1 MTLLVV
7 PSSKTGVSG
16 NLVSMDSSISRRQF
30 LVYGS
35 TAFVGLGARQR
46 VGLPSIREVPRFR
59 VPLPVPP
66 VLNPVR
72 SDATGDYYEIVQR
85 EATVEILP
93 GIQTRIWGYNGAFPG
108 PTIRAR
114 RGRAVFVTHTN
125 RLSVPTVVHLHG
137 GVTRPEF
144 DGFPTDTIAPGK
156 TRRYEYAN
164 TGRAATLWYHDHC
177 RTGTGRSLYMG
188 LAGLYLLEDD
198 TEVNAQLPRDQFDIP
213 LILQDR
219 AFADDG
225 EFKYEHQ
232 GHHGATGTIML
243 VNGAPWPV
251 LEVEARKYRFR
262 ILNASNATP
271 VRLALSPARPVIQIA
286 VDQGLLRRPVSL
298 RALDVTMA
306 ERVEIVIDFSSY
318 AVGSR
323 VMFRNLRGEGPLNS
337 LMRFD
342 VVGAG
347 RDDSVVPPFLSEF
360 ETLSATDAIQTRTFV
375 FSGRPTWGLPP
386 AVQWVINGEPFD
398 PMRVDASPRLGN
410 VEVWRFVNRGS
421 LGRTMLHP
429 VHTHLA
435 PFQVFRR
442 NGRAP
447 LLQEGGWKD
456 TVAIDDGEEVEVLI
470 RWNGY
475 RGRYLLHCH
484 NLEHEDHTMTAR
496 VDVI

>member
-1 MTLLVV
+1 
-7 PSSKTGVSG
+7 
-16 NLVSMDSSISRRQF
+16 MDSSISRRQF

-35 TAFVGLGARQR
+35 TAFIGLGARQR
-46 VGLPSIREVPRFR
+46 VGLPPIREVPRWR

-85 EATVEILP
+85 EGTIEILP
-93 GIQTRIWGYNGAFPG
+93 GIQTQIWGYNGAFPG

-114 RGRAVFVTHTN
+114 RSRPVIVTHTN
-125 RLSVPTVVHLHG
+125 RLTVPTVVHLHG
-137 GVTRPEF
+137 GVTRPES
-144 DGFPTDTIAPGK
+144 DGFPTDTVAPGD

-177 RTGTGRSLYMG
+177 RTGTGRNLYMG
-188 LAGLYLLEDD
+188 LAALYLLEDD
-198 TEVNAQLPRDQFDIP
+198 AEVNAQLPRDRFDIP

-225 EFKYEHQ
+225 QFEYDHR
-232 GHHGATGTIML
+232 GHRGATGAIML
-243 VNGAPWPV
+243 VNGALWPV
-251 LEVEARKYRFR
+251 LEVEAKKYRFR

-271 VRLALSPARPVIQIA
+271 VRLALTPARPLIQIA
-286 VDQGLLRRPVSL
+286 GDQGLLRRPV
-298 RALDVTMA
+298 ALPAVDVTMA
-306 ERVEIVIDFSSY
+306 ERVEVVIDFSSY
-318 AVGSR
+318 AAGSR
-323 VMFRNLRGEGPLNS
+323 VVLRNLRAEGSRNS
-337 LMRFD
+337 VMRFD
-342 VVGAG
+342 VVDAG
-347 RDDSVVPPFLSEF
+347 RDESVVPPLLSEV
-360 ETLSATDAIQTRTFV
+360 ETLRATDAVRTRTFV
-375 FSGRPTWGLPP
+375 FSGRPTLGLPP
-386 AVQWVINGEPFD
+386 PVQWVINGKPFD
-398 PMRVDASPRLGN
+398 PMRVDASPRLGD
-410 VEVWRFVNRGS
+410 VEVWRFLNRGL

-447 LLQEGGWKD
+447 LAQEGGWKD
-456 TVAIDDGEEVEVLI
+456 TVAIGKGEEVEVLI

-484 NLEHEDHTMTAR
+484 NLEHEDHTMMAR